1 MAWWGLWRAWRV
13 DVGPVGTR
21 APSAVAENP
30 VHHGARGGAPHG
42 RCDGIARGCGGGAR
56 WSLSGKAPG
65 RQPSRPAP
73 SRLSADG
80 GRRTAGCCGARALRY
95 LQRVQPSDGDPNQPF
110 LPSRLRR
117 RLGHLS
123 RSVVPVRTVRSPS
136 RYQSLPV
143 ATSRR
148 RSHMSCCFL
157 RPGVHAYSDR
167 CSADCGAV
175 FEPFVSARPATAD
188 IPTHPSWHGLR
199 PPAFGLRDFLP
210 R

>member
-1 MAWWGLWRAWRV
+1 VAWWGLWRAWRV

-42 RCDGIARGCGGGAR
+42 RCDGIARGCGGGTR

-80 GRRTAGCCGARALRY
+80 GRRTAGCCGARAVRY

-123 RSVVPVRTVRSPS
+123 RSVVPVRSVRSPRLLLS
-136 RYQSLPV
+136 SQSLPV
-143 ATSRR
+143 VDAHTC
-148 RSHMSCCFL
+148 HVAFCGPVCMPTAIVAVLIVALFL
-157 RPGVHAYSDR
+157 SP
-167 CSADCGAV
+167 
-175 FEPFVSARPATAD
+175 
-188 IPTHPSWHGLR
+188 L
-199 PPAFGLRDFLP
+199 
-210 R
+210 